1 MHIVNFIINFFSGQ
15 WMTPK
20 LDFVKNPQNLSDD
33 LFQIHAYRFKNNDPF
48 SQPNNYM
55 DTFEDWLRLNLIKPP
70 KDYLDGQHSI
80 FTQIPIEHKYDFV
93 EKTRKPHLFHR
104 GFSSTP
110 QLLGPNV
117 VLKFDPITRE
127 IESKVLPGTG
137 TVEKIIARLINR
149 SLLMEVNLNQPQN
162 LNFFVTEPFVLN
174 DAEITILEKS
184 AKAKR
189 NAVQEDDTDDS
200 NNGPFFLTVNASHF
214 QITFWIGFNS
224 IEEAETARNF
234 MNL

>member
-1 MHIVNFIINFFSGQ
+1 M
-15 WMTPK
+15 
-20 LDFVKNPQNLSDD
+20 
-33 LFQIHAYRFKNNDPF
+33 
-48 SQPNNYM
+48 
-55 DTFEDWLRLNLIKPP
+55 
-70 KDYLDGQHSI
+70 
-80 FTQIPIEHKYDFV
+80 
-93 EKTRKPHLFHR
+93 
-104 GFSSTP
+104 
-110 QLLGPNV
+110 
-117 VLKFDPITRE
+117 LKFDPITRE
-127 IESKVLPGTG
+127 IESKVLQGTG

-189 NAVQEDDTDDS
+189 NAVQEEDTDDS
-200 NNGPFFLTVNASHF
+200 KNGPFFLTVNASHF

>member
-1 MHIVNFIINFFSGQ
+1 
-15 WMTPK
+15 MTPK
-20 LDFVKNPQNLSDD
+20 LDFVKNPQNWSDD

-48 SQPNNYM
+48 SRPINYM

-70 KDYLDGQHSI
+70 KDYFLDGKDSI

-93 EKTRKPHLFHR
+93 KKTRKPRLFHR

-110 QLLGPNV
+110 QLLGPNI
-117 VLKFDPITRE
+117 VLKFEPKTRE
-127 IESKVLPGTG
+127 IESKVLQGAG

-149 SLLMEVNLNQPQN
+149 SFLMEMNFNQPQK
-162 LNFFVTEPFVLN
+162 LNFFVTEAFVLN
-174 DAEITILEKS
+174 DAEITILETS

-189 NAVQEDDTDDS
+189 NAVQEEDTDDR

-224 IEEAETARNF
+224 IEEAENGRNF